1 MSREWERG
9 REGGWVRWREGERVG
24 GERGR
29 GLEEGREW
37 LSTCACIYV
46 TSTEGASEVRLLFY
60 KAQGC
65 VEGVMIVVVVVDVVN
80 VVVVVVV
87 VDVVVDGVVVD
98 TVVVG
103 GVEAVVKVNC
113 PSMVVPGPRPQP
125 LKTSKERPS
134 CRGGDN
140 RGGGSNRGSDRGGSG
155 SSSSCCVSSGSSCGS
170 CCGVGGCQAEVGNH
184 HVGLSLVL

>member
-46 TSTEGASEVRLLFY
+46 TSTEGAAEMRLFFY
-60 KAQGC
+60 RAQGC
-65 VEGVMIVVVVVDVVN
+65 VEGVVIVVGS
-80 VVVVVVV
+80 VVVV
-87 VDVVVDGVVVD
+87 VDVVVEGVVVD

-103 GVEAVVKVNC
+103 VVEAVVKVNC